1 MAQNDNRPLSPH
13 LQVWR
18 FHITMFVSIMH
29 RVTGCGLYVGA
40 LLATGWALS
49 LAGGPVTYNNFLGLF
64 DNPLGVLVLF
74 GLTVCMFFHLGNGVR
89 HLFWD
94 MGEGFQ
100 LKTAEFSAWA
110 LIGFTVVATVFTWGL
125 AYATGAFL

>member
-1 MAQNDNRPLSPH
+1 MADIKDRPLSPH

-29 RVTGCGLYVGA
+29 RVTGVGLYLGA
-40 LLATGWALS
+40 LMAAGWALA
-49 LAGGPVTYNNFLGLF
+49 LASGPVAYDNYMSLLGSPIGKF
-64 DNPLGVLVLF
+64 VLF
-74 GLTVCMFFHLGNGVR
+74 GMTASMFFHMGNGIR

-100 LKTAEFSAWA
+100 IKTASFTAWL
-110 LIGFTVVATVFTWGL
+110 LIGFTIAATLFTWVL
-125 AYATGAFL
+125 AAMTGAL

>member
-1 MAQNDNRPLSPH
+1 MAQDDNRPLSPH

-29 RVTGCGLYVGA
+29 RVTGCGLYLGA
-40 LLATGWALS
+40 LIGTWWALA
-49 LAGGPVTYNNFLGLF
+49 LAGGPVTYNNFLGVIGS
-64 DNPLGVLVLF
+64 PLGKFVLF
-74 GLTVCMFFHLGNGVR
+74 GMTVSMFFHMGNGIR

-110 LIGFTVVATVFTWGL
+110 LIAFTVVASVFTWGL
-125 AYATGAFL
+125 AYMTGAF

>member
-29 RVTGCGLYVGA
+29 RVTGCGLNLGA
-40 LLATGWALS
+40 LLAAGWALA
-49 LAGGPVTYNNFLGLF
+49 LAGGPVTYNNFLGWF
-64 DNPLGVLVLF
+64 DNPLGMLVLL
-74 GLTVCMFFHLGNGVR
+74 GLTVCMYFHLGNGIR

-100 LKTAEFSAWA
+100 LRTAEFTAWA

>member
-1 MAQNDNRPLSPH
+1 MANQDNRPLSPH

-29 RVTGCGLYVGA
+29 RVTGCGLYLAA
-40 LLATGWALS
+40 LLAVGWALS
-49 LAGGPVTYNNFLGLF
+49 LAGGPVTYNNFLGVLGS
-64 DNPLGVLVLF
+64 PLGKLVLL
-74 GLTVCMFFHLGNGVR
+74 GLTASMFFHLGNGIR

-100 LKTAEFSAWA
+100 LKTAEFSAWL
-110 LIGFTVVATVFTWGL
+110 LIGFTVAATVFTWVL
-125 AYATGAFL
+125 AYLTGAL

>member
-29 RVTGCGLYVGA
+29 RVTGCGLYIGA
-40 LLATGWALS
+40 LLAAGWALA
-49 LAGGPVTYNNFLGLF
+49 LAGGPVTYNNFLGWF
-64 DNPLGVLVLF
+64 DNPLGMLVLL
-74 GLTVCMFFHLGNGVR
+74 GLTVCMYFHLGNGVR

-100 LKTAEFSAWA
+100 LKTAEFTAWA